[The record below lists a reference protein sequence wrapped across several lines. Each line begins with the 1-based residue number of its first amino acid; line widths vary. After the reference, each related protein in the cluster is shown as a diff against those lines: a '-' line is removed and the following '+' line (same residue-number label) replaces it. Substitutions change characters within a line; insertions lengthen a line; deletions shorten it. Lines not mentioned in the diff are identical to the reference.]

1 MISIFWIGLLAVLVC
16 MLVLDLGVFHKKA
29 RAQTTGEAL
38 AWSLFWISTALCFNA
53 FIYFA
58 YENHWMD
65 IGLAVGHELDGREA
79 AIEFFTAYVVEKS
92 LSLDNIFVIAMIFT
106 YFAIPLEN
114 QHRVLFWGVAGA
126 LVMRALFIVSGLALV
141 ENFAW
146 TTYVFGAV
154 LLATA
159 IKMLVERGENFRP
172 EKNALVCVIERHFAV
187 TSDFHGP
194 AFFARCKGRRVA
206 TPLLLA
212 LIVVEASDLVFAID
226 SIPAVIA
233 VTREPF
239 LAFSSNAFAILG
251 LRSLYFAIAPLIDR
265 FRLLKLSLIFVLGF
279 VGIKMLL
286 THHYP
291 IPIVLSLLLILGIL
305 SVGIGASVL
314 GARRKLVYAA
324 PSGKG
329 ELDRLVRV
337 SFRGAR
343 RIAIALIGSTI
354 LLLGVAMLILPG
366 PGLLVIPIGFALL
379 STEFVWARHWLTR
392 IRKAA
397 ANNPL
402 RDTAAG
408 SSRIDPERRAEV
420 ATMPGEE
427 PSRRA

>member
-1 MISIFWIGLLAVLVC
+1 VISIFWIGLLVLLVS

-29 RAQTTGEAL
+29 RAQSTGEAL
-38 AWSLFWISTALCFNA
+38 AWSLLWISTALCFNA

-114 QHRVLFWGVAGA
+114 QHRILFWGVAGA
-126 LVMRALFIVSGLALV
+126 LVMRAFFIVSGLALV
-141 ENFAW
+141 EHFAW

-159 IKMLVERGENFRP
+159 IKMLVERDDNFQP
-172 EKNALVCVIERHFAV
+172 EKNALVCLIERHFAV

-194 AFFARCKGRRVA
+194 AFFARCNGRRVA

-286 THHYP
+286 AHHYP
-291 IPIVLSLLLILGIL
+291 IPIVLSLFLILGIL
-305 SVGIGASVL
+305 TVGIGASVL
-314 GARRKLVYAA
+314 GARRKLVYVA
-324 PSGKG
+324 PPG
-329 ELDRLVRV
+329 EGEIDRLVRV
-337 SFRGAR
+337 SLRGAR
-343 RIAIALIGSTI
+343 RIAIALIGSTV

-379 STEFVWARHWLTR
+379 STEFVWARHWLAR

-402 RDTAAG
+402 RDAVAR
-408 SSRIDPERRAEV
+408 SSSIDPKRRAEV

-427 PSRRA
+427 P